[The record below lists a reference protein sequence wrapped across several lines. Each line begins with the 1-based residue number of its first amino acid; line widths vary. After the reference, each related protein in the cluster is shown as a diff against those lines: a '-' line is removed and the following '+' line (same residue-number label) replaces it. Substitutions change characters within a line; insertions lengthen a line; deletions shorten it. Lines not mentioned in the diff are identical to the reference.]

1 MEILKEKMVGFC
13 QTEEIQKLFMNSL
26 KTNSNKQNP
35 EKNEKTF
42 CSNKN
47 DLYREKNS
55 MESKLKKKDFMKN
68 QLEYTHKNSRPNF
81 AKQGYQ
87 NPINL
92 STPYY
97 PQMAP
102 FDFSFSQPINYN
114 CYLNTTYYN
123 NYYPLKNGN
132 IFLPPKVKEE
142 NFYLP
147 NNSKIFNFQ
156 NKQQIYGKNRF
167 SFNQP
172 KNGQM
177 MNPGN
182 LVNPKDSI
190 NFVNKIGDTSLLSKR
205 STFHSRTNQNGILE
219 TEKNKYIYGPRIC
232 PKYIEQKI
240 KKSMCRK
247 LSAFWKGD
255 SNTYIFPF
263 KQLKLEKSG
272 ERDFGY
278 FIEEKY
284 QYNFKKINPN
294 QTFRSD

>member
-1 MEILKEKMVGFC
+1 
-13 QTEEIQKLFMNSL
+13 
-26 KTNSNKQNP
+26 
-35 EKNEKTF
+35 
-42 CSNKN
+42 
-47 DLYREKNS
+47 
-55 MESKLKKKDFMKN
+55 MKN

-81 AKQGYQ
+81 AKPGYQ

-102 FDFSFSQPINYN
+102 LDFSFSQPINYN

-156 NKQQIYGKNRF
+156 NKQQIYGINRF
-167 SFNQP
+167 SFN
-172 KNGQM
+172 
-177 MNPGN
+177 
-182 LVNPKDSI
+182 
-190 NFVNKIGDTSLLSKR
+190 
-205 STFHSRTNQNGILE
+205 HSRTNQNGILE

-263 KQLKLEKSG
+263 KQLKLEKCG